1 VYGYLSC
8 IDPEKCSARC
18 ACAFFARRLQSAS
31 PISAEKP
38 PFSVCL
44 LSGFVSGLFA
54 AFPFLLFFAF
64 SVSSLVAGLLV
75 PPKVRRQPASHR
87 EHFSFSTDI
96 IYPFIIFC
104 SCLCVLFALSYTL
117 PFAEY

>member
-1 VYGYLSC
+1 MNSAGKK
-8 IDPEKCSARC
+8 KCSARC

-64 SVSSLVAGLLV
+64 SVSSLVAGLLI
-75 PPKVRRQPASHR
+75 PSKVRRQPASHR

-96 IYPFIIFC
+96 IYPFINFC
-104 SCLCVLFALSYTL
+104 SCFFVLFALSYTL